1 MANVIGGYTTKFSDR
16 YAYKSPT
23 MSECIDMGWTVI
35 SAYKC
40 IKDSGKLDTIQVQE
54 IKQWCK
60 DNIWWQDYVWSYSDV
75 ALKNPKDAT
84 AFLLK
89 WS

>member
-16 YAYKSPT
+16 YTYKSPT

-40 IKDSGKLDTIQVQE
+40 SKAKPLPYPIQE
-54 IKQWCK
+54 MRQWCR

-75 ALKNPKDAT
+75 AIKYPKDVT